1 MTPLTN
7 DDLPLLTRRD
17 GARFI
22 RETLGLPLSK
32 STIDKKAMRGQ
43 GPPIAAYWG
52 KRELYSRKA
61 LTEWALSH
69 LSNEP
74 KHLNAA

>member
-1 MTPLTN
+1 MTPLDN
-7 DDLPLLTRRD
+7 EDLPLVTRRE
-17 GARFI
+17 GARLI
-22 RETLGLPLSK
+22 RETLGLPVTK

-43 GPPIAAYWG
+43 GPPVAGYWG
-52 KRELYSRKA
+52 RRELYSRRA

-74 KHLNAA
+74 KHLGAA

>member
-1 MTPLTN
+1 MTPLN
-7 DDLPLLTRRD
+7 DEDLPLVTRRD

-22 RETLGLPLSK
+22 RETLGLPVTK

-43 GPPIAAYWG
+43 GPPVAGYWG
-52 KRELYSRKA
+52 RRELYSRKA

-69 LSNEP
+69 LSSEP

>member
-1 MTPLTN
+1 MTPLNN
-7 DDLPLLTRRD
+7 DDLPLVTRRE

-22 RETLGLPLSK
+22 RETLGLPVTK

-43 GPPIAAYWG
+43 GPPVAGYWG
-52 KRELYSRKA
+52 RRELYTRKA

-69 LSNEP
+69 LSDEP